1 MKPRDPHE
9 PGRVSSSL
17 ELFFDLVF
25 AVAVAVASAQLHD
38 SFAEGRIWEGLVSY
52 AVVFFGVWW
61 AWMNFTWFATSF
73 AAEDWLYKLLT
84 ILQMAGVLV
93 LTAGIPPVFAG
104 SNFTVL
110 VLGYVVM
117 RVAMVAQW
125 LRAARRAGGRRRTT
139 LRYATGIAVVQVLW
153 LLWLLLEG
161 PAAAAALVLLIAAE
175 LAIPVVAERTGN
187 TPWHPHHITE
197 RYGLFTLILLGGSL
211 LGSSNAIIAAL
222 SDVEALARWW

>member
-1 MKPRDPHE
+1 MPAARLIPMKPRDPHE

-38 SFAEGRIWEGLVSY
+38 SFAGGRVWDGLVSY
-52 AVVFFGVWW
+52 ALVFFGVWW

-104 SNFTVL
+104 NGFTLL

-125 LRAARRAGGRRRTT
+125 LRAAHQSGSHRRTT
-139 LRYATGIAVVQVLW
+139 LAYAVGIA
-153 LLWLLLEG
+153 
-161 PAAAAALVLLIAAE
+161 AATRRGT
-175 LAIPVVAERTGN
+175 RT
-187 TPWHPHHITE
+187 TSP
-197 RYGLFTLILLGGSL
+197 
-211 LGSSNAIIAAL
+211 NATAC
-222 SDVEALARWW
+222 SR